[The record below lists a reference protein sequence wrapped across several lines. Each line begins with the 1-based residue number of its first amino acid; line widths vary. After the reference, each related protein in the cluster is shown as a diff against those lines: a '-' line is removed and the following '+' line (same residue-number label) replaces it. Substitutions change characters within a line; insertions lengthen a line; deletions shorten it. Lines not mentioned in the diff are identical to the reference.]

1 VVKKRLVGRQESS
14 IILAILAL
22 LLTGGLFLVFAS
34 SAQEEI
40 RFDGMYLEYEVTVGS
55 DQGVQISHFI
65 GVEDDPTKMN
75 IHSEMWMDEELVAE
89 YTDVITL
96 EDRIIVESS
105 RPKAVGLI
113 CWELWPVPLEVGRS
127 FNVTDPET
135 GEGIPYAEVTRGQ
148 TVSIMGKSCDC
159 WVIED
164 TGWKSYVEKTT
175 GVTVKEE
182 SWEALETTITELIDT
197 NIPNFPPP
205 TQPPFFFPEL
215 PESIIGILTQFHSV
229 LFPFA
234 GLLFVLGP
242 ICLAFRKAGVFIGLG
257 IGVLID
263 LVVWLAWSSLSEAIP
278 MLPSLAEYW
287 YMFLIFSVSTI
298 AVFAGIGF
306 FAGVGLAVLFSGIGG
321 ALLSCYV
328 LGFNPWAI
336 IGGFVAGI
344 VWLYAT
350 NRLIAKITEKKKEE
364 MKLAPT
370 LPSPLTYPSIAPS
383 PPTMQQTC
391 PSCGAEVKSEM
402 AYCPNCGQKIMVQ
415 RTCSSC
421 GFENPLYA
429 KFCAKCGSQL
439 GIEAKPL
446 EKPVP
451 TPAALL
457 PLGEEIPAVE
467 KVLGGI
473 EVAKGTTYVG
483 ATYYGLYFTPK
494 RVIVAKTAGVPWIWV
509 LVSLFIGALIRGRRA
524 KKRFKE
530 LSELSS
536 ESILTAD
543 KKNFGILYL
552 DITRVE
558 MKKGT
563 FRSKIE
569 IILTSRE
576 KHKFY
581 ILKEKEFEDYVN
593 LIRSVLPNKTYVS

>member
-1 VVKKRLVGRQESS
+1 VVRKGLIRRQESS

-22 LLTGGLFLVFAS
+22 LLTVGLFLVFAS

-40 RFDGMYLEYEVTVGS
+40 PFDGMYLEYEVTVGS

-65 GVEDDPTKMN
+65 GVEDDPTKMK
-75 IHSEMWMDEELVAE
+75 IHSELWMDEELVAE

-113 CWELWPVPLEVGRS
+113 CWELWPIPLEVGRS

-148 TVSIMGKSCDC
+148 TVGIMGKSCDC

-164 TGWKSYVEKTT
+164 TGLKPYVEKTT

-182 SWEALETTITELIDT
+182 RWEALETTIFELIDT

-215 PESIIGILTQFHSV
+215 PESIKGILTQLQSV

-278 MLPSLAEYW
+278 MLPSLAENW
-287 YMFLIFSVSTI
+287 LIFLIFSIVTI

-328 LGFNPWAI
+328 FAFNPWAI

-350 NRLIAKITEKKKEE
+350 NRLITKITEKKKEVI
-364 MKLAPT
+364 KPAP
-370 LPSPLTYPSIAPS
+370 PLPS
-383 PPTMQQTC
+383 PPTYPPTALPSPAIPQTC
-391 PSCGAEVKSEM
+391 PSCGAEITPEVV
-402 AYCPNCGQKIMVQ
+402 YCPTCGQRIIVK
-415 RTCSSC
+415 RTCPSC
-421 GFENPLYA
+421 GYENPADA

-439 GIEAKPL
+439 EIEAKPL
-446 EKPVP
+446 EKPAP
-451 TPAALL
+451 TPAALPL
-457 PLGEEIPAVE
+457 PGEEIPAVE

-473 EVAKGTTYVG
+473 EVSKGG
-483 ATYYGLYFTPK
+483 TYYGLYFTPN
-494 RVIVAKTAGVPWIWV
+494 RVIVAKTGGFPWLWAIL
-509 LVSLFIGALIRGRRA
+509 LVGLLLGALIRSRRA
-524 KKRFKE
+524 KKKFRE

-536 ESILTAD
+536 QSILMAD
-543 KKNFGILYL
+543 KKNFGILYP

-558 MKKGT
+558 MKKN
-563 FRSKIE
+563 KI
-569 IILTSRE
+569 IILTNRE
-576 KHKFY
+576 KHKFG
-581 ILKEKEFEDYVN
+581 ILRKKEFEDYVN
-593 LIRSVLPNKTYVS
+593 LIRSVLPNKTFVS